1 MTEREVTRMTIT
13 DWTGFIGVTILLVA
27 FFLNLRDV
35 IQKDSL
41 VYILLNIFGAGIACI
56 ASILL
61 KYLPFIILEACW
73 TIVSVY
79 GLMKYLK
86 AR

>member
-1 MTEREVTRMTIT
+1 MTIT

-27 FFLNLRDV
+27 FFLNLRDI

-41 VYILLNIFGAGIACI
+41 VYILLNITGAGIACI

-61 KYLPFIILEACW
+61 KYLPFIILEGCW
-73 TIVSVY
+73 TIVSFY
-79 GLMKYLK
+79 GLIKYLK
-86 AR
+86 IK